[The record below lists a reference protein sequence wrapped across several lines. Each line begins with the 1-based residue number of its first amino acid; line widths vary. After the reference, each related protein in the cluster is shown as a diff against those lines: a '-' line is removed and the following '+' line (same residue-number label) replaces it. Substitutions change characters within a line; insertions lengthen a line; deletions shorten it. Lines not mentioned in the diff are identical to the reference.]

1 VSASNPAI
9 QSKEMGRRK
18 IGDRSDLRRSQMPE
32 IQPLS
37 EAHVEQALQS
47 LPGWVWTKDMLY
59 KSFTFSDFVAA
70 FSFMTKVALQ
80 AEKRDHHPN
89 WSNVFNRVEIY
100 LTTHDAGNKVTV
112 RDTAMARAIEDV
124 AKL

>member
-1 VSASNPAI
+1 MS
-9 QSKEMGRRK
+9 
-18 IGDRSDLRRSQMPE
+18 E

-37 EAHVEQALQS
+37 AVQVEQALQS
-47 LPGWVWTKDMLY
+47 LPGWVWSDDMLC

-70 FSFMTKVALQ
+70 FSFMTKVALH

-89 WSNVFNRVEIY
+89 WSNVFNRVEIC

>member
-1 VSASNPAI
+1 
-9 QSKEMGRRK
+9 
-18 IGDRSDLRRSQMPE
+18 MPE

-124 AKL
+124 VKL

>member
-1 VSASNPAI
+1 
-9 QSKEMGRRK
+9 
-18 IGDRSDLRRSQMPE
+18 
-32 IQPLS
+32 
-37 EAHVEQALQS
+37 
-47 LPGWVWTKDMLY
+47 
-59 KSFTFSDFVAA
+59 
-70 FSFMTKVALQ
+70 MTKVALQ

-89 WSNVFNRVEIY
+89 WSNVFNRVEIH

>member
-1 VSASNPAI
+1 
-9 QSKEMGRRK
+9 
-18 IGDRSDLRRSQMPE
+18 MPE

-59 KSFTFSDFVAA
+59 KSFNFSDFVAA

>member
-1 VSASNPAI
+1 
-9 QSKEMGRRK
+9 
-18 IGDRSDLRRSQMPE
+18 MPE

-37 EAHVEQALQS
+37 AAHVEQALQT
-47 LPGWVWTKDMLY
+47 LPGWIWSDDMLH